1 MLASHSPPE
10 VNRRMTTIHEIAPDL
25 FRLSIYVSQF
35 NMQFNHFLVR
45 DEEPLLFH
53 AGLKGMFPLLRD
65 AVATLIDPTTLRHIA
80 WSHFES
86 DEIGG
91 LNHWLEQAPH
101 AQPVCTLVGKLV
113 SVDDFAIR
121 PARGMTADDVLTTGK
136 YRYRFHRSPHL
147 PHGWDAGVLFEET
160 RKTLFCSDL
169 FHHFG
174 NVEAMTSSDLIGPSR
189 QAMQQMQGGPLAD
202 YMPYTSQSAGVLRG
216 LAALE
221 PEMLAVMHGSSYR
234 GPCGKLLTDLAGVI
248 KENFD
253 GPGT

>member
-1 MLASHSPPE
+1 
-10 VNRRMTTIHEIAPDL
+10 MTVIDEIAPDL
-25 FRLSIYVSQF
+25 FRLSIYVPDF
-35 NMQFNHFLVR
+35 DMQFNHFLVR
-45 DEEPLLFH
+45 DDEPLLFH
-53 AGLKGMFPLLRD
+53 AGLKGMFPALRE
-65 AVATLIDPTTLRHIA
+65 AVAKLIDPATLRHIG

-86 DEIGG
+86 DEIGA
-91 LNHWLEQAPH
+91 LNHWLELAPQ

-121 PARGMTADDVLTTGK
+121 PARGMTADDVLVTGK

-174 NVEAMTSSDLIGPSR
+174 NVAAVTSSDLIGPS
-189 QAMQQMQGGPLAD
+189 QKAMQQMQKGPLAD
-202 YMPYTSQSAGVLRG
+202 YMPYTSQTEGVLRG

-221 PEMLAVMHGSSYR
+221 PEMLAVMHGSSYA
-234 GPCGKLLTDLAGVI
+234 GKSDKLLHDLADVI

-253 GPGT
+253 GA

>member
-1 MLASHSPPE
+1 
-10 VNRRMTTIHEIAPDL
+10 MTAIDEIAPDL
-25 FRLSIYVSQF
+25 FRISVYVREF
-35 NMQFNHFLVR
+35 DMQFNHFLVR

-53 AGLKGMFPLLRD
+53 AGFRRMFPVLRE
-65 AVATLIDPTTLRHIA
+65 AVASLIDPATLRHIA

-86 DEIGG
+86 DEVGA
-91 LNHWLEQAPH
+91 LNHWLELAPQ

-121 PARGMTADDVLTTGK
+121 PARGMTADDVLVTGK

-174 NVEAMTSSDLIGPSR
+174 NPAPVTTSDLIDPAR
-189 QAMQQMQGGPLAD
+189 KAMQQMQQGPLAD
-202 YMPYTSQSAGVLRG
+202 YMPYTSQTEGVLRG
-216 LAALE
+216 LATLQ
-221 PEMLAVMHGSSYR
+221 PETLAVMHGSSYI
-234 GPCGKLLTDLAGVI
+234 GKSDNLLTDLAGVI
-248 KENFD
+248 RESFEKA
-253 GPGT
+253 